1 MTMFLLAFIAIY
13 GGMHCYVY
21 IRLNHSFRFS
31 RNSRLCF
38 QGWMVFTTVAP
49 IIVRLLEEYGYDT
62 AAKALAW
69 PGFIWMGF
77 IYILVTLLLLID
89 TASFSAK
96 KLFKVSRYNQSVLL
110 RPDITAE
117 MALLLAVVF
126 SIYGLWEASNIRP
139 INVTIQSGKLPH
151 GVQRIRVVQIS
162 DIHLGLLIR
171 ENRLKKI
178 IDVVNDAK
186 PDLLVSTGD
195 LVDGRLSRQED
206 ISHYLQLSKMLSEV
220 ATPLGKYAVLGNH
233 EVYAGLGQSINIT
246 EAAGFTILRGSSMTL
261 PSGLVISGVDD
272 PAVKQSS
279 ASTDSR
285 AETELLKSLPAD
297 IFRLH
302 LKHRP
307 LVSDAD
313 QGLFDLQLSGHTHR
327 GQIFP
332 FYLLTKIRFP
342 IPSGTTVLHG
352 GSTIHV
358 SNGTGT
364 WGPPIRF
371 LAPPE
376 VTVIDIIPLQNM
388 QPKAK

>member
-1 MTMFLLAFIAIY
+1 MTLFLLAFIVIY

-31 RNSRLCF
+31 RSSRLCF
-38 QGWMVFTTVAP
+38 QGWMVFTTLAP

-96 KLFKVSRYNQSVLL
+96 KLFKVSRYNQPALL

-117 MALLLAVVF
+117 LALLLAVVF
-126 SIYGLWEASNIRP
+126 SGYGLWEASNIKP
-139 INVTIQSGKLPH
+139 VNITIQSGKLPQ

-171 ENRLKKI
+171 ENRLKNI
-178 IDVVNDAK
+178 IRVVNDAK

-206 ISHYLQLSKMLSEV
+206 IGQYLQLSQMLSQV
-220 ATPLGKYAVLGNH
+220 NTPLGKYAVLGNH
-233 EVYAGLGQSINIT
+233 EVYAGLEQSIRIT
-246 EAAGFTILRGSSMTL
+246 EAAGFRLLRGSFAPL
-261 PSGLVISGVDD
+261 PAGLVISGVDD
-272 PAVKQSS
+272 SAVQQASS
-279 ASTDSR
+279 GIASG
-285 AETELLKSLPAD
+285 AESELLKSLPAD
-297 IFRLH
+297 VFRLH

-307 LVSDAD
+307 LVNDAD

-342 IPSGTTVLHG
+342 IPSGTTILNG

-376 VTVIDIIPLQNM
+376 VTVIDIIPLQGRHLE
-388 QPKAK
+388 AK